1 MKELMT
7 TLERYEDFSA
17 LLTSGVENIVV
28 SLEGL
33 SSTVSQKLNKE
44 ELEMLLR
51 DVKSHNEK
59 TAYDQNAKEKVSIS
73 IRANQ
78 TFHEGML
85 KEAEEWMQYLS
96 ERKDDLEA
104 ILFADPSLFYLA
116 KKYQMVEKMIYDP
129 ETLMTSINDANWWI
143 QHGVKGIAI
152 SPLLT
157 LQETEEIASKVEK
170 AVVTV
175 HGRTMM
181 ARSYRKLLTA
191 YQETYDLD
199 DKVVQNKNLY
209 LIEKTRDGQMPVYE
223 DETGTLIYSENVLD
237 SFDFIEKILESHP
250 MGLLIEGCYLPL
262 EEQLQAIKS
271 YRRILNGEDPVL
283 IGKEYREQF
292 AAEPLDSGYYEQK
305 TVK

>member
-1 MKELMT
+1 MKDLMT
-7 TLERYEDFSA
+7 TLERYEDLSK
-17 LLTSGVENIVV
+17 LLLSGVDNIVI

-33 SSTVSQKLNKE
+33 SSTVAQKLSKE

-51 DVKSHNEK
+51 DVKLHNENIDDADEMRTVK
-59 TAYDQNAKEKVSIS
+59 IS

-85 KEAEEWMQYLS
+85 KDAEAWMQYLS
-96 ERKDDLEA
+96 ERKSEFAA

-116 KKYQMVEKMIYDP
+116 KKSQMVEKMIYDP
-129 ETLMTSINDANWWI
+129 ETLMTSINDATWWI
-143 QHGVKGIAI
+143 QHGVQGIAI

-157 LQETEEIASKVEK
+157 LQETDEIASEVEK
-170 AVVTV
+170 AIVTV

-191 YQETYDLD
+191 YQETYELEDN
-199 DKVVQNKNLY
+199 VVENKNLY

-237 SFDFIEKILESHP
+237 SFNFIEKILESNP
-250 MGLLIEGCYLPL
+250 MGLLVEGSYIPL
-262 EEQLQAIKS
+262 EEQLQAIHA
-271 YRRILNGEDPVL
+271 YRRILNGENPLEV
-283 IGKEYREQF
+283 GKEYREQF
-292 AAEPLDSGYYEQK
+292 GAEPLDSGYYEQK

>member
-7 TLERYEDFSA
+7 TLERYEDLSK
-17 LLTSGVENIVV
+17 LLLSGVDNIVI

-33 SSTVSQKLNKE
+33 SSTVAQKLSKE

-51 DVKSHNEK
+51 DVKLHNENIDDADEMRTVK
-59 TAYDQNAKEKVSIS
+59 IS

-85 KEAEEWMQYLS
+85 KDAEAWMQYLS
-96 ERKDDLEA
+96 ERKSEFAA

-116 KKYQMVEKMIYDP
+116 KKSQMVEKMIYDP
-129 ETLMTSINDANWWI
+129 ETLMTSINDATWWI
-143 QHGVKGIAI
+143 QHGVQGIAI

-157 LQETEEIASKVEK
+157 LQETDEIASEVEK
-170 AVVTV
+170 AIVTV

-191 YQETYDLD
+191 YQETYELEDN
-199 DKVVQNKNLY
+199 VVENKN
-209 LIEKTRDGQMPVYE
+209 
-223 DETGTLIYSENVLD
+223 LIYSENVLD
-237 SFDFIEKILESHP
+237 SFNFIEKILESNP
-250 MGLLIEGCYLPL
+250 MGLLVEGSYIPL
-262 EEQLQAIKS
+262 EEQLQAIHA
-271 YRRILNGEDPVL
+271 YRRILNGENPLEV
-283 IGKEYREQF
+283 GKEYREQF
-292 AAEPLDSGYYEQK
+292 GAEPLDSGYYEQK